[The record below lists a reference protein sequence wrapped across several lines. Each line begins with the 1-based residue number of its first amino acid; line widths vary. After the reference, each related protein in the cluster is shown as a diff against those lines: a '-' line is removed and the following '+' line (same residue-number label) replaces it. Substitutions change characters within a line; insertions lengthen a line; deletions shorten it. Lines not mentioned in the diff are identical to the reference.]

1 MKHIII
7 ILMSWLGILG
17 VSFIL
22 TIISKEKFEIDV
34 WNELIVL
41 LVVSIIYGISYY
53 VKNKK

>member
-1 MKHIII
+1 MKHIIR